1 VAFQGFPAAAFEFYE
16 GLEADNT
23 KIYWQANR
31 ATVETAV
38 KAPMEAL
45 CAELVGA
52 GEDADDS
59 SFHLF
64 RPYNDMRFAKDRPP
78 YKVHQ
83 GAFRDTDGG
92 AGQYIHIGGDGML
105 VGAGYYSMAKD
116 QLARFRSAVDAEHT
130 GREVA
135 EIVAGLA
142 AAGCSI
148 GAMDELT
155 SAPRGYPKDHPRIE
169 LLRRK
174 GLMASRSWPPARW
187 MRSAGAVGRVR
198 EVLTEIEPLCEWLD
212 AHVGPSTLPPD
223 DAWGR

>member
-1 VAFQGFPAAAFEFYE
+1 MAFQGFPAAAFEFYD

-23 KIYWQANR
+23 RAFWQANR
-31 ATVETAV
+31 DTFETCV
-38 KAPMEAL
+38 KGPMEAL
-45 CAELVGA
+45 CAELV
-52 GEDADDS
+52 DADDAGDA

-64 RPYNDMRFAKDRPP
+64 RPYNDMRFAKNRPP
-78 YKVHQ
+78 YKTHQ

-92 AGQYIHIGGDGML
+92 AGQYLHLGGDGML
-105 VGAGYYSMAKD
+105 AGAGYYSMAKD
-116 QLARFRSAVDAEHT
+116 QLARFRAAVDAERT
-130 GREVA
+130 GTDVA

-142 AAGCSI
+142 GSGYSI
-148 GAMDELT
+148 GAMDELK

-174 GLMASRSWPPARW
+174 GLMASRSWPVARW
-187 MRSAGAVGRVR
+187 MRTAEAVARVR
-198 EVLTEIEPLCEWLD
+198 EALAGIEPLCTWLD